1 MTDHQKDIRTMFS
14 PGLFWDV
21 SQLSPKTH
29 KHFIISRVL
38 NDGLTEDIRL
48 LRQMF
53 CEDDFKE
60 VILTRRNLNQR
71 TAIFWC
77 AYFKIPEKLCPSLN
91 TSLTKTC

>member
-1 MTDHQKDIRTMFS
+1 MFS